1 MVASAAS
8 RRQTK
13 CLLLAAGVL
22 LAGCTTSSQT
32 TPSGGAI
39 PGAPSYDPLTGVWE
53 GSFDAGSRI
62 AKLRFTLVEDAGTL
76 WGFEA
81 MNDPDQPDY
90 FHTLDLMSGVRH
102 GNDVSL
108 QASTATI
115 TASLDGGHLIGAA
128 TLTEPSEGL
137 DAGDQPASV
146 TIHLEMVR
154 TTTTV
159 VPPSAAP
166 ATPCR

>member
-1 MVASAAS
+1 MLPLSP
-8 RRQTK
+8 QTK
-13 CLLLAAGVL
+13 CLLLVAGVL
-22 LAGCTTSSQT
+22 LAGCTRSSQT
-32 TPSGGAI
+32 TPGGGT
-39 PGAPSYDPLTGVWE
+39 PGTSNDDPLTGVWE
-53 GSFDAGSRI
+53 GSFDAGSRL

-76 WGFEA
+76 SGFEA

-90 FHTLDLMSGVRH
+90 FHTLDLVSGVRR

-108 QASTATI
+108 QASTASI

>member
-1 MVASAAS
+1 MLPLSS
-8 RRQTK
+8 QTK
-13 CLLLAAGVL
+13 CLLLVAGVL
-22 LAGCTTSSQT
+22 LAGCTKSSRT
-32 TPSGGAI
+32 TPGGGAT

-76 WGFEA
+76 SGFEA
-81 MNDPDQPDY
+81 MNDPDQPDF
-90 FHTLDLMSGVRH
+90 FHTLDLVSGVRH
-102 GNDVSL
+102 GNDVGL

-115 TASLDGGHLIGAA
+115 TASLDGGRLIGTAK
-128 TLTEPSEGL
+128 LTEPSEGL

-146 TIHLEMVR
+146 TINLEMVR

-159 VPPSAAP
+159 VLPDAGELPPP
-166 ATPCR
+166 

>member
-1 MVASAAS
+1 MPGLPLSP
-8 RRQTK
+8 QTK
-13 CLLLAAGVL
+13 CLLLVAGVL
-22 LAGCTTSSQT
+22 LAGCTRSSQT
-32 TPSGGAI
+32 TPGGGT
-39 PGAPSYDPLTGVWE
+39 PGTSNDDPLTGVWE
-53 GSFDAGSRI
+53 GSFDAGSRL

-76 WGFEA
+76 SGFEA

-90 FHTLDLMSGVRH
+90 FHTLDLVSGVRR

-108 QASTATI
+108 QASTASI

>member
-1 MVASAAS
+1 MLPLSP
-8 RRQTK
+8 QTK
-13 CLLLAAGVL
+13 CLLLVAGVL
-22 LAGCTTSSQT
+22 LAGCTKSSRT
-32 TPSGGAI
+32 TPGGGAT

-76 WGFEA
+76 SGFEA
-81 MNDPDQPDY
+81 MNDPDQPDF
-90 FHTLDLMSGVRH
+90 FHTLDLVSGVRH
-102 GNDVSL
+102 GNDVGL

-115 TASLDGGHLIGAA
+115 TASLDGGRLIGTAK
-128 TLTEPSEGL
+128 LTEPSEGL

-146 TIHLEMVR
+146 TINLEMVR

-159 VPPSAAP
+159 VLPDAGELPPP
-166 ATPCR
+166 

>member
-1 MVASAAS
+1 MLPLSP
-8 RRQTK
+8 QTK
-13 CLLLAAGVL
+13 CLLLVAGVL
-22 LAGCTTSSQT
+22 LAGCTKSSQT
-32 TPSGGAI
+32 APGGGAA

-76 WGFEA
+76 SGYEA
-81 MNDPDQPDY
+81 MNDPDQPDH
-90 FHTLDLMSGVRH
+90 FHTLDLVSGVRD

-115 TASLDGGHLIGAA
+115 TASPGGRLIGAA
-128 TLTEPSEGL
+128 KLTEPSEGL
-137 DAGDQPASV
+137 DAGDQPTSV
-146 TIHLEMVR
+146 TINLEMVR

-159 VPPSAAP
+159 VLPDAGQLPPP
-166 ATPCR
+166 